1 VQVYSKGRRWN
12 WPLFVWKD
20 ADKHCSCLPSSAVCV
35 LGGWRCFNSPLI
47 VLLYSEFRYGVIL
60 VPTSRNFGWS
70 MKYRKS
76 WANNWVP
83 FGAGPIYLLVLLNG
97 MIWNQERHLLFA
109 GYQWWTGVGDKDGEV
124 EVLTLGGDSGQLG
137 DWMPSCWI
145 RTWSS
150 NLRFEIRLLLLC
162 TQTLLSHTYIIFATW
177 FIRTL
182 IRRLPN
188 YRSTEY
194 HGSLVPSCTM
204 LLFIGT

>member
-1 VQVYSKGRRWN
+1 
-12 WPLFVWKD
+12 
-20 ADKHCSCLPSSAVCV
+20 
-35 LGGWRCFNSPLI
+35 
-47 VLLYSEFRYGVIL
+47 
-60 VPTSRNFGWS
+60 
-70 MKYRKS
+70 
-76 WANNWVP
+76 
-83 FGAGPIYLLVLLNG
+83 
-97 MIWNQERHLLFA
+97 MIWNQEIYLLFA
-109 GYQWWTGVGDKDGEV
+109 GYQWWTGVGDKEGEV

-204 LLFIGT
+204 LLFIGTEYHFLCFCMLISRLNPTKPGSALPIVMVSNHHAYFISQFLWESFVSVSIRGKFYSEISYPLAGKILNFDSGLTSI